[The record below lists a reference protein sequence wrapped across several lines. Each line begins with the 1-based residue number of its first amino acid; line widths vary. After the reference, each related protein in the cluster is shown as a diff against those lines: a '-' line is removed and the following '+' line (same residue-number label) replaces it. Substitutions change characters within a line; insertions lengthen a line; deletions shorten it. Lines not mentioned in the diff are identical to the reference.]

1 MLDQLNIEAIEFSV
15 SADTKMLLLLCG
27 KSLGRPKHNCP
38 FCDATEPFHGDHNL
52 YTIGDLFD
60 WHEKYVKDGA
70 KRNVHSGEK
79 QAGEADLEGNQAR
92 DFLKCLDTFICP
104 LCNHPSNTTTN
115 LNNHIKKVH
124 KITLCQAERLA
135 KKTRFG
141 QNMTDDDLE
150 HNKTMLER
158 GKKILDSKKLRPENQ
173 KGEEDIAASDQQQD
187 LSLLRKIKEQPRET
201 VPGPSQDSQDS
212 REQEP
217 RF

>member
-79 QAGEADLEGNQAR
+79 QAGEGR
-92 DFLKCLDTFICP
+92 PGGK
-104 LCNHPSNTTTN
+104 S
-115 LNNHIKKVH
+115 
-124 KITLCQAERLA
+124 
-135 KKTRFG
+135 G
-141 QNMTDDDLE
+141 QGLPQVSGQVGGG
-150 HNKTMLER
+150 HH
-158 GKKILDSKKLRPENQ
+158 
-173 KGEEDIAASDQQQD
+173 KGE
-187 LSLLRKIKEQPRET
+187 LS
-201 VPGPSQDSQDS
+201 
-212 REQEP
+212 
-217 RF
+217 

>member
-27 KSLGRPKHNCP
+27 KSLGKPKHNCP

-92 DFLKCLDTFICP
+92 DFLKCLDKLEEGITRVNSADQAKGLAFVQTLRAFKQVVHDCFSIKLQP
-104 LCNHPSNTTTN
+104 SYKTSINHFSKLYRDLGISVTP
-115 LNNHIKKVH
+115 KVH
-124 KITLCQAERLA
+124 MVERHIVD
-135 KKTRFG
+135 F
-141 QNMTDDDLE
+141 
-150 HNKTMLER
+150 
-158 GKKILDSKKLRPENQ
+158 
-173 KGEEDIAASDQQQD
+173 
-187 LSLLRKIKEQPRET
+187 
-201 VPGPSQDSQDS
+201 
-212 REQEP
+212 
-217 RF
+217 F